1 VTTDLNFEWG
11 LLAPE
16 FILAGWAGGLILLDL
31 FWGPSAGRR
40 TGRLDKEALGYA
52 AAAGALIATLVSL
65 LWIDDT
71 KNFADLIDVNNYTT
85 MFRVFFGLIGVF
97 ACIASARFVKERLLH
112 PGEYYAFILLSVI
125 GANGMAA
132 ASELLT
138 AYISLELLSFS
149 LYVLTSYAK
158 FDVKSNE
165 GGLKYMLLGAF
176 SSAIFLYGVG
186 MIYGVTGST
195 HFAPIGDALSGDT
208 DGIAPAMFLGLALMI
223 GGLGFKV
230 AAVPFHMWTPDAYE
244 GAPLPITALIS
255 AISKAAGFALFLK
268 LFTQAFFPLL
278 DDWRYVIAGLS
289 VATMVLGNLVAIQQH
304 NIKRLLAYSSIGQVG
319 YLLMGIAALS
329 PDSASA
335 LVLHL
340 IGYVATNLAAFVCVI
355 IYYNWT
361 GKEEIEDYAGLAE
374 RAPFL
379 ALCLSI
385 ALFSLAGMPLF
396 AGFTTKF
403 ILFQAAAQEDLLWL
417 AGVAVFMSFVSLY
430 YYLVIVK
437 QMYLGQPKE
446 PTRFPTPRVEYG
458 ALALL
463 VAAVFVVGLY
473 PKPVLEAVEDSTNTI
488 FSVPS
493 DSAAVGQ
500 R

>member
-1 VTTDLNFEWG
+1 VNDLNFDWK

-16 FILAGWAGGLILLDL
+16 YILVAWAGGLIMLDL
-31 FWGPSAGRR
+31 FWPARGIGRI
-40 TGRLDKEALGYA
+40 TRLDKEALGYI

-65 LWIDDT
+65 IWVDDTTSFGGLIDIDD
-71 KNFADLIDVNNYTT
+71 YTT
-85 MFRVFFGLIGVF
+85 LFRVFFGLVGVF
-97 ACIASARFVKERLLH
+97 ACLASARYVKDRLLH
-112 PGEYYAFILLSVI
+112 VGEYYAFILLAVV

-158 FDVKSNE
+158 FDLRSNE

-176 SSAIFLYGVG
+176 ASALLLYGIS
-186 MIYGVTGST
+186 MIYGATGST
-195 HFAPIGDALSGDT
+195 EYAAIGEALSGDT
-208 DGIAPAMFLGLALMI
+208 SDIDEALFLGLALI
-223 GGLGFKV
+223 IAGLGFKV

-244 GAPLPITALIS
+244 GAPLPVTALIS
-255 AISKAAGFALFLK
+255 AISKSAGFALFLK
-268 LFTQAFFPLL
+268 LFAEAFEPKI
-278 DDWRYVIAGLS
+278 DDWRYFIAGLS
-289 VATMVLGNLVAIQQH
+289 VATMILGNLVAIQQS

-329 PDSASA
+329 PDSGSA
-335 LVLHL
+335 LVLHM
-340 IGYVATNLAAFVCVI
+340 IGYVVTNLAAFVCVI

-361 GKEEIEDYAGLAE
+361 GKEEVKDFAGLAE

-379 ALCLSI
+379 AVCLSI

-396 AGFTTKF
+396 AGFATKF

-417 AGVAVFMSFVSLY
+417 AGVAVTMSFVSLY
-430 YYLVIVK
+430 YYLIIVK
-437 QMYLGQPKE
+437 EMYLGQPEE
-446 PTRFPTPRVEYG
+446 PSRFPTPWLEYG
-458 ALALL
+458 ALSLL
-463 VAAVFVVGLY
+463 IAGVFLIGLY
-473 PKPVLEAVEDSTNTI
+473 PQPVFDAVDTSTATI
-488 FSVPS
+488 FSDVGS
-493 DSAAVGQ
+493 TAVSG

>member
-1 VTTDLNFEWG
+1 MSALNFDWW

-16 FILAGWAGGLILLDL
+16 YILVAWAGMLIMVSL
-31 FWGPSAGRR
+31 FWP
-40 TGRLDKEALGYA
+40 RLGKEPLGYL
-52 AAAGALIATLVSL
+52 AAAGALAATLVSL
-65 LWIDDT
+65 IWVDSDT
-71 KNFADLIDVNNYTT
+71 NFAKLIQINDYTT

-97 ACIASARFVKERLLH
+97 ACVASARYVKDHLLH
-112 PGEYYAFILLSVI
+112 AGEYYAFILLSVV

-132 ASELLT
+132 ADELLT

-158 FDVKSNE
+158 FDLRSNE

-176 SSAIFLYGVG
+176 SSALLLYGISL
-186 MIYGVTGST
+186 IYGVTGTT
-195 HFAPIGDALSGDT
+195 HFAAIGAALSGDT
-208 DGIAPAMFLGLALMI
+208 SDINKAMFLGLALII

-255 AISKAAGFALFLK
+255 AISKSAGFALFLK
-268 LFTQAFFPLL
+268 LFAQAFFPLL
-278 DDWRYVIAGLS
+278 DDWRYIIADLS
-289 VATMVLGNLVAIQQH
+289 VATMVLGNLVAIQQT

-329 PDSASA
+329 PEAGSA
-335 LVLHL
+335 LVLHMM
-340 IGYVATNLAAFVCVI
+340 GYVVTNLAAFVCVI

-361 GKEEIEDYAGLAE
+361 GKEEIRDFAGLRD

-379 ALCLSI
+379 AYSLSI

-396 AGFTTKF
+396 AGFATKF
-403 ILFQAAAQEDLLWL
+403 ILFQAAADQDLIWL
-417 AGVAVFMSFVSLY
+417 SGVAVTMSFVSLY
-430 YYLVIVK
+430 YYLIIIK
-437 QMYLGQPKE
+437 EMFLGQPPE
-446 PTRFPTPRVEYG
+446 TTSLPVPRIEYG

-463 VAAVFVVGLY
+463 VAGVLFVGLY
-473 PKPVLEAVEDSTNTI
+473 PRPLFSAVDDSTAVV
-488 FSVPS
+488 FSGAETATVES
-493 DSAAVGQ
+493 

>member
-1 VTTDLNFEWG
+1 MTTDLNFEWG

-289 VATMVLGNLVAIQQH
+289 AATMVLGNLVAIQQH

-319 YLLMGIAALS
+319 YMLMGITALS
-329 PDSASA
+329 APVSSA
-335 LVLHL
+335 LLLHMT
-340 IGYVATNLAAFVCVI
+340 GYVITNLAAFTAI
-355 IYYNWT
+355 IAYHNLT
-361 GKEEIEDYAGLAE
+361 RAEEIRDFRGMSD
-374 RAPFL
+374 RAPLL
-379 ALCLSI
+379 AAVLAV

-396 AGFTTKF
+396 AGFLTKF
-403 ILFQAAAQEDLLWL
+403 VLFQSVAANNYYWL
-417 AGVAVFMSFVSLY
+417 AALAVVASFVSLY
-430 YYLVIVK
+430 YYLVVIK
-437 QMYLGQPKE
+437 EMYVSEAPDAR
-446 PTRFPTPRVEYG
+446 RFKIPLITQG
-458 ALALL
+458 AVVALT
-463 VAAVFVVGLY
+463 VGVFFVGLY
-473 PKPVLEAVEDSTNTI
+473 PAPLFDVTDDVAKVL
-488 FSVPS
+488 FS
-493 DSAAVGQ
+493 
-500 R
+500 

>member
-1 VTTDLNFEWG
+1 MSSEGLNLDWS

-16 FILAGWAGGLILLDL
+16 YILAGWAGMIVLLDM
-31 FWGPSAGRR
+31 FWG
-40 TGRLDKEALGYA
+40 RLRKDELAYV

-65 LWIDDT
+65 VWIDEDT
-71 KNFADLIDVNNYTT
+71 NFANLVDINNYTT
-85 MFRVFFGLIGVF
+85 LFRVLFGLTAVF
-97 ACIASARFVKERLLH
+97 ACLISARFVRDRLLH
-112 PGEYYAFILLSVI
+112 AGEYYGLILLAVI
-125 GANGMAA
+125 GANMMAA

-149 LYVLTSYAK
+149 LYVLASYAK
-158 FDVKSNE
+158 FDLRSNE

-176 SSAIFLYGVG
+176 SSAIFLYGLSL
-186 MIYGVTGST
+186 IYGVTGT
-195 HFAPIGDALSGDT
+195 TQFAGIFDALSGDT
-208 DGIAPAMFLGLALMI
+208 SDFEMAMFLGLVLIIA
-223 GGLGFKV
+223 GLGFKV

-255 AISKAAGFALFLK
+255 ALSKAAGFALFLK
-268 LFTQAFFPLL
+268 LFAQAFTPLL
-278 DDWRYVIAGLS
+278 DDWRLFIAGLAA
-289 VATMVLGNLVAIQQH
+289 ATMLLGNLVAIQQH

-319 YLLMGIAALS
+319 YLTMGIAALS
-329 PDSASA
+329 PEAGSA

-340 IGYVATNLAAFVCVI
+340 VGYVLSNLAAFVCVI

-361 GKEEIEDYAGLAE
+361 GKEEVKDYAGLAE

-396 AGFTTKF
+396 AGFATKF

-417 AGVAVFMSFVSLY
+417 AAIAVFMSFVSLY

-437 QMYLGQPKE
+437 EMYLGEPEE
-446 PTRFPTPRVEYG
+446 PTRFPTPWPEYA
-458 ALALL
+458 ALSLL
-463 VAAVFVVGLY
+463 VAGVMLVGIYPQPVFD
-473 PKPVLEAVEDSTNTI
+473 AVEGSTQLI
-488 FSVPS
+488 FTASQ
-493 DSAAVGQ
+493 AAGAAAGP
-500 R
+500 